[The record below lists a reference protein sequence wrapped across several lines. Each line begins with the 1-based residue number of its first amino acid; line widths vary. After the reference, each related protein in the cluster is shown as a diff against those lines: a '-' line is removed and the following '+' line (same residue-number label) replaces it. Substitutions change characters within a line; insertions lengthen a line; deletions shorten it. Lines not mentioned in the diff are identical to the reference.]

1 MINGDVSLDFHIAVF
16 CLVDVCVLKW
26 VQRINISKIAD
37 YLLSG
42 KKKVV
47 PLRHRLCPT
56 LIPTVVRHAFGQ
68 AGLYT
73 TVKLC
78 NY

>member
-42 KKKVV
+42 KKKSRTFAA
-47 PLRHRLCPT
+47 PIMSNTNTDSRAARFWPSGSLHD
-56 LIPTVVRHAFGQ
+56 GQ
-68 AGLYT
+68 IM
-73 TVKLC
+73 
-78 NY
+78 